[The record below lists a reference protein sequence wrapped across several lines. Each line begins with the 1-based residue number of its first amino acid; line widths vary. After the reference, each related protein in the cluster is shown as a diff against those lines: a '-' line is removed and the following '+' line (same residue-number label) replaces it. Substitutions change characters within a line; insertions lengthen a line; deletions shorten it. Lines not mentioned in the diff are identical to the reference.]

1 MYTTTDERGILNNF
15 AKEPKAY
22 LAAAPNSRQKFI
34 YLLQGGAAML
44 LVAGLLTITV
54 VVS

>member
-1 MYTTTDERGILNNF
+1 MYTTTDEHGILNNF
-15 AKEPKAY
+15 AKEPKTY
-22 LAAAPNSRQKFI
+22 LAEAPSQAQKRN

-44 LVAGLLTITV
+44 LVAGLFVITV